1 MSNRA
6 FKENKVFNRR
16 EMLTTGALAAGAAA
30 LAPVATLGASQ
41 ESEQPSESKP
51 AACAERATRNMQLSL
66 AAYSMR
72 DALTKGEMDLFGFI
86 DWCAEM
92 DLPGTELTSY
102 YFEEG
107 FDRAY
112 LHELRRHAFRNG
124 VTVSGTAIANDFC
137 KPAGPELDA
146 EIARVRQWIDNAAE
160 LFAPHIRI
168 FAGKVPDGVDTKTA
182 IGWCAD
188 GIKRCLEYAA
198 ERGIT
203 LGLENH
209 GGITARAAD
218 HLAICQA
225 VGEHPW
231 FGINLDTGN
240 YRTNA
245 YEELAMAAPLSVN
258 VQIKV
263 KVASPGGGSE
273 PTDLE
278 RLKKI
283 LVEAGYKGW
292 VALEYEEEDPKIN
305 IPKWIKKMKEVFEA

>member
-1 MSNRA
+1 MSSRRS
-6 FKENKVFNRR
+6 KEDKVFNRR
-16 EMLTTGALAAGAAA
+16 EMLATGALAAGAAA
-30 LAPVATLGASQ
+30 LAPIVACGASRKNEQ
-41 ESEQPSESKP
+41 SSEAEP
-51 AACAERATRNMQLSL
+51 ATSSERATRNMQLSL

-72 DALTKGEMDLFGFI
+72 EALTKGEMDLFDFI

-102 YFEEG
+102 YFKED
-107 FDRAY
+107 FDKAY
-112 LHELRRHAFRNG
+112 LHQLRKHAFRNG
-124 VTVSGTAIANDFC
+124 VTVSGTAIGNDFC
-137 KPAGPELDA
+137 KPPGPELDA
-146 EIARVRQWIDNAAE
+146 EVARVKQWIDSAAE

-168 FAGKVPDGVDTKTA
+168 FAGRAPEGVDIKTA

-188 GIKRCLEYAA
+188 GIKRSLEYAA

-231 FGINLDTGN
+231 FGVNLDTGN

-245 YEELAMAAPLSVN
+245 YEELAMAAPLAVN

-263 KVASPGGGSE
+263 EVAGPDGQSE

-305 IPKWIKKMKEVFEA
+305 IPKWIKKMKEVFGA